1 MASQASVGKQVKEE
15 LKVFSIEKLMS
26 IIRDMMEDYSTLYLK
41 VDVKLEEDPYID
53 DEFAHVL
60 HYNFNIIGNKRVN
73 CGPQETRNISFSYH
87 NLDDPDTKFYDSKG
101 GSYFFDDPL
110 IMNSKSD
117 IYKRCLLK
125 HYTLLSFIYEYR
137 HNLKLSN
144 KSSDTI
150 FDKLQDLESTLF
162 FKFFK
167 NVSEEIN
174 EPKNKDFKD
183 YLYSFLGKSINAITY
198 SSYYTKWDYDLSKE
212 VEVKPKLETETETE
226 LIKILELSEK
236 ETEEIKLIP
245 IPDMSNIK

>member
-1 MASQASVGKQVKEE
+1 MSLQAYVGKQINENI
-15 LKVFSIEKLMS
+15 KVFSIENLMS

-41 VDVKLEEDPYID
+41 VDLKLEENPYID
-53 DEFAHVL
+53 DDFAHVL
-60 HYNFNIIGNKRVN
+60 HYNFNVIGNKRVK
-73 CGPQETRNISFSYH
+73 CGPRETRNISFSYH
-87 NLDDPDTKFYDSKG
+87 YLDDPDTKFYDSEG

-110 IMNSKSD
+110 IMNSNSD

-144 KSSDTI
+144 KSSDKI

-167 NVSEEIN
+167 NIKEEIIN
-174 EPKNKDFKD
+174 NPKKKDFKD
-183 YLYSFLGKSINAITY
+183 YLYSFLGRSINAITY

-212 VEVKPKLETETETE
+212 VEVKPKLETETE
-226 LIKILELSEK
+226 
-236 ETEEIKLIP
+236 EIKLLP
-245 IPDMSNIK
+245 IPDMSIIKE